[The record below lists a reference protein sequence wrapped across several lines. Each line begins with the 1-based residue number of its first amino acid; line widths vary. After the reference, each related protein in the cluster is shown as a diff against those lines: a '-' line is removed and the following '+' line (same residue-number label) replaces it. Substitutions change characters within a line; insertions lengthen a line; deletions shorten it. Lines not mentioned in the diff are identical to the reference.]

1 MFDHCLQIY
10 NYYLNRQCSVRQISF
25 SQGLR
30 LFFPWMGRKE
40 WLFLRA
46 TNIHYDY
53 EKDYIDSGTDVH
65 DGSELQCAVLAGTG
79 VPYDGPV

>member
-1 MFDHCLQIY
+1 MIFTNILSIKKE
-10 NYYLNRQCSVRQISF
+10 NNF
-25 SQGLR
+25 SQALR

-46 TNIHYDY
+46 TNKHYDY

-65 DGSELQCAVLAGTG
+65 DGGELQCAVLAGTG